1 MRLYAFHECPTSNE
15 LYTALAFLADRVTRN
30 ELNWRLDALFE
41 SKKNDPETFKA
52 WVDECFSNA
61 KIDER
66 ELEAEY
72 GFEEEEEEGEED
84 FLDNSFSDEDE
95 CDDIFEC
102 FYNGEGF

>member
-15 LYTALAFLADRVTRN
+15 LYAALAFLADRVTRN

-72 GFEEEEEEGEED
+72 GFEEEEEEEVFSDDSFSCGEED
-84 FLDNSFSDEDE
+84 DDFLMWP
-95 CDDIFEC
+95 
-102 FYNGEGF
+102 YNGEDS